1 MNINPLIKQL
11 KSYFL
16 SFLKKKKK
24 KLYKLFFF
32 RYEPKLALVN
42 GIDGLDSYRV
52 LAKTVP
58 PFLVQNGYLL
68 LEIGSKQASDILF
81 FLFIFWALNLKFYF
95 SIWFCRSLKFFK
107 MYYPLSKLKKILAIK
122 RDVYFFKRK
131 NCKKK

>member
-68 LEIGSKQASDILF
+68 LEIGSKQASDVLF

-95 SIWFCRSLKFFK
+95 SI
-107 MYYPLSKLKKILAIK
+107 
-122 RDVYFFKRK
+122 
-131 NCKKK
+131 